1 MLKTLLTPFA
11 PSTQKQTPSMAT
23 MIVTSH
29 DINFMMGFI
38 KEEEIF
44 SAPTNA
50 SEARFASF
58 LPSKIQNVSESIFC
72 SVFIGYMIYY
82 NQAKPDAFE

>member
-44 SAPTNA
+44 SATTNT
-50 SEARFASF
+50 SDARFASI
-58 LPSKIQNVSESIFC
+58 LPSKFQNVSESI
-72 SVFIGYMIYY
+72 
-82 NQAKPDAFE
+82 

>member
-44 SAPTNA
+44 SATTNA
-50 SEARFASF
+50 SDARFASI
-58 LPSKIQNVSESIFC
+58 LPSKYQNVSESIFL
-72 SVFIGYMIYY
+72 SVQFSS
-82 NQAKPDAFE
+82 

>member
-11 PSTQKQTPSMAT
+11 PSTQKQTPSVAT

-44 SAPTNA
+44 SPNA
-50 SEARFASF
+50 SDARFVSL
-58 LPSKIQNVSESIFC
+58 LPSKIQNVSEFYRKS
-72 SVFIGYMIYY
+72 
-82 NQAKPDAFE
+82 

>member
-1 MLKTLLTPFA
+1 MLKTLLKPYA
-11 PSTQKQTPSMAT
+11 STQKQTPSVAT

-44 SAPTNA
+44 SATSNA
-50 SEARFASF
+50 SDTRFASV
-58 LPSKIQNVSESIFC
+58 LPSKFQNVSESNFFC
-72 SVFIGYMIYY
+72 VQFLSLISQSGQTRV
-82 NQAKPDAFE
+82 